1 MPQVKNAKMIVL
13 QSFSTRKKWSSAEN
27 FFNSLHCAEWSKI
40 EVNVSRET
48 EMNDLIHLNIYQ
60 PFPSI
65 EGEVLDSKVE
75 NVIRHLERKYKE
87 CDTVNGQKV
96 LDEIMQKVRKHKEKK
111 ESLEDISTP
120 SEKNPRG
127 YGRNT
132 NGKWNFYN
140 VDYIT
145 LYIIIYAL

>member
-75 NVIRHLERKYKE
+75 KGSIKNATQLMGKKYWMKSCKRSESIKKRK
-87 CDTVNGQKV
+87 N
-96 LDEIMQKVRKHKEKK
+96 L
-111 ESLEDISTP
+111 
-120 SEKNPRG
+120 
-127 YGRNT
+127 
-132 NGKWNFYN
+132 
-140 VDYIT
+140 
-145 LYIIIYAL
+145 